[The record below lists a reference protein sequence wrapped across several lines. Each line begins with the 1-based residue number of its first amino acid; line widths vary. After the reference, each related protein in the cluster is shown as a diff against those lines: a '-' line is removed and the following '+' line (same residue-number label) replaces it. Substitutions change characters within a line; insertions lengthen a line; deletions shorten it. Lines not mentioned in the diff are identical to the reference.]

1 MRIKRMLPAAIVVL
15 ATAALPI
22 AASAQ
27 QSGSDPTAR
36 AKFKGEI
43 ETSANGTQGTLR
55 VRYRCSAGDTLW
67 ISAKQTANGKKD
79 KALELDGSSQA
90 AASWLQSH
98 RNPITCDGKSH
109 TSEFAIDELEQGKG
123 ALVEGKA
130 WVQFCITANEQDLTL
145 SKSGW
150 VRVEDEANE
159 DD

>member
-1 MRIKRMLPAAIVVL
+1 MLPAAVVAL
-15 ATAALPI
+15 ATVAVPV

-36 AKFKGEI
+36 ASFQGEI

-67 ISAKQTANGKKD
+67 ISAKQTANGKPSG
-79 KALELDGSSQA
+79 ALKLEGSSQV

-98 RNPITCDGKSH
+98 RNPITCDGRKH
-109 TSEFAIDELEQGKG
+109 TSDFTIDELEPGSKG

-130 WVQFCITANEQDLTL
+130 WVQFCITAGEQDLTL

-150 VRVEDEANE
+150 VRVEGNE
-159 DD
+159 GDQDDD